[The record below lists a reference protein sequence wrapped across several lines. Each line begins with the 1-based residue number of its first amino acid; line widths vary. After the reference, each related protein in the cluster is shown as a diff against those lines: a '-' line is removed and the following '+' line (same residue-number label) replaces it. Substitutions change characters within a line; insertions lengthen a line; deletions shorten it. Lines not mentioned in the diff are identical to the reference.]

1 MGKYNTLQILNSG
14 LRYQGMDQKM
24 IEDHLCKIPVQIR
37 EVVQSLDTDEKWA
50 VYIALLEN
58 ERMSFSALRD
68 LFEMNPSQ
76 ITRILKAL
84 VLGGIVVKRAKS
96 LRDVD
101 DSARSYYELT
111 RLGQDFYSATFDLVI
126 PPRRS
131 LPPVCHVTAPEGEQ
145 AVMSPVRSG
154 SPILG
159 GSRPARSPTIRG
171 AARPELPST
180 VDV

>member
-1 MGKYNTLQILNSG
+1 
-14 LRYQGMDQKM
+14 MDQKM

-58 ERMSFSALRD
+58 ERMSFNALRD

-84 VLGGIVVKRAKS
+84 ALGGIVVKRAKS

-101 DSARSYYELT
+101 DSARSYY
-111 RLGQDFYSATFDLVI
+111 
-126 PPRRS
+126 
-131 LPPVCHVTAPEGEQ
+131 
-145 AVMSPVRSG
+145 
-154 SPILG
+154 
-159 GSRPARSPTIRG
+159 
-171 AARPELPST
+171 
-180 VDV
+180 